1 MGIEETPP
9 PPKQR
14 SITFLSMEEQGT
26 NYIDYTC
33 KVGGILTID
42 NLIKKNLP
50 LVNCCCLRQ
59 CDEETMDHLLL
70 HCKIAHAL
78 WREGFF
84 LCWVS
89 VGDAEN
95 SYLSS
100 FHLEELVGELFFKCL
115 EYGTSMSNV
124 VSMEGMQWLNF

>member
-1 MGIEETPP
+1 
-9 PPKQR
+9 
-14 SITFLSMEEQGT
+14 MEEQVT

-50 LVNCCCLRQ
+50 LVNCCCLCR
-59 CDEETMDHLLL
+59 CDEETLYHLLL

-78 WREGFF
+78 WSEVFF
-84 LCWVS
+84 YVWGL
-89 VGDAEN
+89 VGDVEN
-95 SYLSS
+95 SCLSS
-100 FHLEELVGELFFKCL
+100 FRLGELVGELFFKCL

-124 VSMEGMQWLNF
+124 VSMEGTQCPNF

>member
-50 LVNCCCLRQ
+50 LVNCCCLCQ

-78 WREGFF
+78 WCEAFF
-84 LCWVS
+84 FMLGVQWVMPRTVIS
-89 VGDAEN
+89 
-95 SYLSS
+95 L
-100 FHLEELVGELFFKCL
+100 LFTWRNWLGNYF
-115 EYGTSMSNV
+115 SNV
-124 VSMEGMQWLNF
+124 WNMVPVCLM